1 MKKQI
6 KDMLSYTWYQQ
17 QFRAYKSANSLLYYL
32 RKIPLVS
39 HKIPVNIFKSYGFKS
54 FLFYFNIILSIP
66 TRFFAKFFWLA
77 LHVGIAILFLNLF
90 RGEPQFTLEQEGM
103 WTMGI
108 VSWCYFIGI
117 ANRFLGS
124 FDPFISQPD
133 REFMTHFGLSRTTYF
148 YSRIFLKP
156 VLTSIYYLPA
166 LVTFCLLSGQWIFLP
181 LGFLTPM
188 ALSFSGQ
195 ALNRFLFQKG
205 FRYKR
210 NGWSSA
216 VIGISGIIPYFLA
229 FYYRD
234 SLSNQLFMGLAVL
247 LGILILV
254 SLWTLLQPYQLN
266 SYIEFCM
273 DQSAITD
280 KKIAGIVQG
289 NEYTHQGL
297 QMQEKLKLKKG
308 KDLSHLSGMNYL
320 NALLF
325 DRYRTILEK
334 KSLFRVGILVLI
346 FATLELIRFLDP
358 TFTVPAEKGF
368 LPLLPVTFIVMY
380 AGSMGKTIAQMV
392 FVNCDLSMLHYPFY
406 REPQTII
413 AGFNYRFKQ
422 SIFYNARFAV
432 TLFLGLVLFTRA
444 TYTPGSYLLTALLL
458 TSLTAL
464 FSFHDLFIYYMLQPF
479 TKDMEV
485 TNPVYKFLSGA
496 LYWVAYL
503 NSRVDIGSHYYV
515 IGVSCLLLL
524 YVGFGYFF
532 LLKKAPHTF
541 RLKA

>member
-32 RKIPLVS
+32 RKIPLVG

-103 WTMGI
+103 WTMGF

-148 YSRIFLKP
+148 YSRIFLEP

-205 FRYKR
+205 CRYKR

-216 VIGISGIIPYFLA
+216 VIGISCIIPYFLA

-289 NEYTHQGL
+289 NEYTRQGL

-308 KDLSHLSGMNYL
+308 KNLSHLSGMTYL

-325 DRYRTILEK
+325 DRYRSVLTK
-334 KSLFRVGILVLI
+334 KLHFRLGCLLAIVLFIEGIRWFSKDDIQISNTNYIEGLP
-346 FATLELIRFLDP
+346 F
-358 TFTVPAEKGF
+358 TFMVIYIA
-368 LPLLPVTFIVMY
+368 
-380 AGSMGKTIAQMV
+380 SMGKAVAQMV
-392 FVNCDLSMLHYPFY
+392 FVNCDISMLHYPFY
-406 REPQTII
+406 REAKTII
-413 AGFNYRFKQ
+413 AGFHYRFLQTVKL
-422 SIFYNARFAV
+422 NAVFSGSLLLA
-432 TLFLGLVLFTRA
+432 LIIFTRA
-444 TYTPGSYLLTALLL
+444 QLPIKSYLLTALLL
-458 TSLTAL
+458 LSLTAL
-464 FSFHDLFIYYMLQPF
+464 FSLHDLFIYYILQPF

-485 TNPVYKFLSGA
+485 VNPVYKFLSGA

-503 NSRVDIGSHYYV
+503 NIKLDLGSHLYILLISLAMIAYV
-515 IGVSCLLLL
+515 SIG
-524 YVGFGYFF
+524 YWI
-532 LLKKAPHTF
+532 LLKKAPQTF